1 MPFYLI
7 LASKSDHKLSI
18 ILDCHKGD
26 VKGYYWSSLFWK
38 FIFVGE
44 DDDSHQQTEISRRIL
59 VKNFKR
65 LFKKTVTSLL

>member
-18 ILDCHKGD
+18 ILDCHKGH
-26 VKGYYWSSLFWK
+26 VIICSENSFLWAKMT
-38 FIFVGE
+38 I
-44 DDDSHQQTEISRRIL
+44 RINKMKEEL
-59 VKNFKR
+59 VKNFKI